1 MSEAYGQFIE
11 AVDDVML
18 PLSESNLQEANDLTS
33 VSTGEISPKRT
44 QDTFLSRIFLA
55 LQKVNNAQFE
65 STDSLVSLAS
75 RSSFDSL
82 TDVEKEGVSL
92 ATVFEAFQTIV
103 INDSKS
109 TNSLP
114 DLSAPAQQQ
123 PSIVMPEVLQ
133 QMVRIFDEFMHNHSH
148 LEELVKRDSSQS
160 LID

>member
-18 PLSESNLQEANDLTS
+18 PLSESNLQEANNSLTS
-33 VSTGEISPKRT
+33 ATGEISSPKRT
-44 QDTFLSRIFLA
+44 EDTFLSRIFLA
-55 LQKVNNAQFE
+55 LQKVNNAPFE

-75 RSSFDSL
+75 RSSFESL

-109 TNSLP
+109 PSSLP
-114 DLSAPAQQQ
+114 DLSSPRL
-123 PSIVMPEVLQ
+123 PSIVMPDVVQ

-160 LID
+160 LLD

>member
-18 PLSESNLQEANDLTS
+18 PLSESNLQEANGF
-33 VSTGEISPKRT
+33 TGAISPKRT
-44 QDTFLSRIFLA
+44 QDTFLSRIFFA

-75 RSSFDSL
+75 RSSFESL

-92 ATVFEAFQTIV
+92 ATVFEAFQTIA
-103 INDSKS
+103 INESKS
-109 TNSLP
+109 TGSLQ
-114 DLSAPAQQQ
+114 DLSAPQQ
-123 PSIVMPEVLQ
+123 PSIVVPDVLQ

-160 LID
+160 LVD